1 MRSRI
6 AVALALVALAG
17 CRVEGGK
24 VGRAPGQPQAADT
37 SEDAALRARSPGVA
51 HTVFARKR
59 ENVAPGLVRVTVSA
73 IVRLDA
79 GADSVKKVLEGL
91 LAAERA
97 ADTGAAAVR
106 VLGFLPPPAG
116 HGAGAQGRMVLI
128 PLAFTDWAPEPGWD
142 SLSVATRH
150 RPYHTTT
157 RFVHD
162 AAALR
167 GMGLDTTRGGT
178 LPPGRP
184 SPRRP

>member
-17 CRVEGGK
+17 CRVEGGRTN
-24 VGRAPGQPQAADT
+24 RAPGQPSASGPSA
-37 SEDAALRARSPGVA
+37 EPLRGMSRGLA
-51 HTVFARKR
+51 HTIFARKR
-59 ENVAPGLVRVTVSA
+59 EDVAPGITRLTVSA
-73 IVRLDA
+73 IVRFDA
-79 GADSVKKVLEGL
+79 GADSARKVLEAL
-91 LAAERA
+91 LAQERA
-97 ADTGAAAVR
+97 GDTAAAAIR

-116 HGAGAQGRMVLI
+116 HGAGAQGQMTLV

-142 SLSVATRH
+142 SLSAATRH

-157 RFVHD
+157 HFVHD

-167 GMGLDTTRGGT
+167 GMGFGAAPDAA
-178 LPPGRP
+178 LPPGHP

>member
-1 MRSRI
+1 MRSRF
-6 AVALALVALAG
+6 AVALALAALAG
-17 CRVEGGK
+17 CRVEGSK
-24 VGRAPGQPQAADT
+24 VGRAPGQAQTADT
-37 SEDAALRARSPGVA
+37 SEDAVLRARSPGVA

-59 ENVAPGLVRVTVSA
+59 EEVAPGLVRVTLSA
-73 IVRLDA
+73 IVRFDA
-79 GADSVKKVLEGL
+79 GADSVRKVLEGL

-106 VLGFLPPPAG
+106 ILGFLPPPAG
-116 HGAGAQGRMVLI
+116 HGAGAQGRMTLI

-162 AAALR
+162 AAALQ
-167 GMGLDTTRGGT
+167 GMGLDTTRGR
-178 LPPGRP
+178 LPPGHP

>member
-24 VGRAPGQPQAADT
+24 VGRAPGQAPAAD
-37 SEDAALRARSPGVA
+37 SPEEAALRARSPGLA
-51 HTVFARKR
+51 HAVFARKR
-59 ENVAPGLVRVTVSA
+59 EEVAPGLARVTLSA
-73 IVRLDA
+73 IVRFDA
-79 GADSVKKVLEGL
+79 GADSVRKVLEAL

-106 VLGFLPPPAG
+106 ILGFLPPPPG
-116 HGAGAQGRMVLI
+116 HGAGAERQMVLI
-128 PLAFTDWAPEPGWD
+128 PLAFTDWAPEPGWE

-167 GMGLDTTRGGT
+167 GMGLDTARGGT
-178 LPPGRP
+178 LPPGHP

>member
-17 CRVEGGK
+17 CRVEGGRTN
-24 VGRAPGQPQAADT
+24 RAPGQPAALDT
-37 SEDAALRARSPGVA
+37 SAEAARALAPGLA

-59 ENVAPGLVRVTVSA
+59 EVVAPGLVRVTVSA
-73 IVRLDA
+73 IVRFDA
-79 GADSVKKVLEGL
+79 GADSAKKVLEAL
-91 LAAERA
+91 LASERS
-97 ADTGAAAVR
+97 ADTGAAAIR

-116 HGAGAQGRMVLI
+116 HGAGAQGQMVLI

-142 SLSVATRH
+142 SLSAATRH
-150 RPYHTTT
+150 RPYSTTT

-167 GMGLDTTRGGT
+167 GMGFGAVPGGA
-178 LPPGRP
+178 LPPGHP